1 MDYILDNNDDDEN
14 KILRDNIV
22 NAAERI
28 MCDCDFG
35 SKQEIENFI
44 ELLENYLYHLY
55 ADEDNDIV
63 DPNDSDY
70 TDDSD

>member
-1 MDYILDNNDDDEN
+1 MDYILDNNNDDEN

-28 MCDCDFG
+28 MYDCDFG
-35 SKQEIENFI
+35 SKLEIQNFI

-55 ADEDNDIV
+55 ADEDNDIE